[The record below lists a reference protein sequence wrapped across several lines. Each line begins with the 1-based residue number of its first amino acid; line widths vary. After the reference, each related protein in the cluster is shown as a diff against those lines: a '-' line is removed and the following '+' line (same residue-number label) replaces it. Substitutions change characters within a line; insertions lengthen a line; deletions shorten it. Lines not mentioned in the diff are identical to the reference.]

1 MDAPGAVALDGR
13 QLMHRAAAVLC
24 VLVLALLVTAP
35 AVAQDSAQLE
45 SEAKKAFDSG
55 KFKEAGEKYARAAD
69 ASGVAA
75 DRKGNLLLQ
84 SAWAYYIAG
93 NSKSAREELK
103 AALTARPD
111 LQVLPDFYSPD
122 FANLAAAVRA
132 EVSSANVPAI
142 DYDELKRSAKAKL
155 ADGKAEDA
163 LFDLKRASTSTD
175 PEIFRLIAE
184 ADDKLGR
191 TADAEAARK
200 KAADLQKA
208 PVSSAP
214 IGAPAAEGGPP
225 SAPVP
230 VPPSSLLESA
240 TRALAAG
247 DFRAASSFAKQA
259 ADADPKSAEAH
270 RILGDAA
277 LAVGQNTDA
286 EREFTAAIVLESANF
301 RAELGLGVVA
311 ERQKKWNTAAAHYR
325 RALDLDSK
333 SVEAARGIGRSMSEL
348 GDKSA
353 ARIAFGRAIEIDPAS
368 PEARNDFGVFLYRA
382 DELDRAIE
390 ALMEAVRLDPG
401 SALYHE
407 NLGRA
412 YRKKAMWK
420 EAERELAE
428 TARLSPNET
437 AVWSALAQTRV
448 AEKKLDDAA
457 AAYATA
463 LALDPLDEEAAAG
476 LGAALRAQ
484 GKLAEAEAALVK
496 AVASNTK
503 SPVLWN
509 NLGVVRVDRAEYTTA
524 VEAFEKALSIDT
536 GFEVAKVNLARA
548 TELTTFEKAAS

>member
-1 MDAPGAVALDGR
+1 MR
-13 QLMHRAAAVLC
+13 RAAAVLFAA
-24 VLVLALLVTAP
+24 LLALAAGP
-35 AVAQDSAQLE
+35 ALAQDAAQLE
-45 SEAKKAFDSG
+45 ADAKKAFDAG
-55 KFKEAGEKYARAAD
+55 KFKEAGEKYVRAAD
-69 ASGVAA
+69 AAGVSA
-75 DRKGNLLLQ
+75 DRKANLLLQ

-103 AALTARPD
+103 AALAARPD

-122 FANLAAAVRA
+122 FANLAATVRA
-132 EVSSANVPAI
+132 EVAGANVPAI

-175 PEIFRLIAE
+175 PEIYRLIAE
-184 ADDKLGR
+184 ADDKLGK

-200 KAADLQKA
+200 KAADLAKA

-214 IGAPAAEGGPP
+214 IGAPSAEG
-225 SAPVP
+225 
-230 VPPSSLLESA
+230 VPPAVPAAPSLLESA
-240 TRALAAG
+240 NKALTAG

-259 ADADPKSAEAH
+259 VEADPRSAEAH

-277 LAVGQNTDA
+277 LALGQNTDA
-286 EREFTAAIVLESANF
+286 EREFTAAIVLDGANF
-301 RAELGLGVVA
+301 RSELGLGVVA

-325 RALDLDSK
+325 RALDLDPK
-333 SVEAARGIGRSMSEL
+333 SVEAARGLGRSMNEL

-353 ARIAFGRAIEIDPAS
+353 ARIAFGRAIEIDSAS
-368 PEARNDFGVFLYRA
+368 AEARNDYGVFLYRS

-390 ALMEAVRLDPG
+390 ALMEAVRLDPN

-420 EAERELAE
+420 EADRELAE
-428 TARLSPNET
+428 AARLVPNDT
-437 AVWSALAQTRV
+437 AVWGTLGQTRV
-448 AEKKLDDAA
+448 AEKKLNDAA

-476 LGAALRAQ
+476 LAAALRAD

-496 AVASNTK
+496 AVESNTK

-509 NLGVVRVDRAEYTTA
+509 NLGVVRVDRAQFASA
-524 VEAFEKALSIDT
+524 VEAFEKALAIDA
-536 GFEVAKVNLARA
+536 GFEAAKANLARA
-548 TELTTFEKAAS
+548 TELTTLDKAAS

>member
-1 MDAPGAVALDGR
+1 MR
-13 QLMHRAAAVLC
+13 RAASILFVACLG
-24 VLVLALLVTAP
+24 LVAAAP
-35 AVAQDSAQLE
+35 AVAQDAAQLE
-45 SEAKKAFDSG
+45 ADAKKAFDSG
-55 KFKEAGEKYARAAD
+55 KFRDAGEKYVRAAE
-69 ASGVAA
+69 AAGISA
-75 DRKGNLLLQ
+75 DRKANLFLQ
-84 SAWAYYIAG
+84 SAWSYYIAG

-103 AALTARPD
+103 AALSARPD

-122 FANLAAAVRA
+122 FANLAATVRA
-132 EVSSANVPAI
+132 EVAGANVPAI
-142 DYDELKRSAKAKL
+142 DFDELKRSARAKL

-184 ADDKLGR
+184 ADDKLGK
-191 TADAEAARK
+191 TADAEAARR
-200 KAADLQKA
+200 KAADLAKA

-214 IGAPAAEGGPP
+214 IGAPPAEGGAPAAAPTTP
-225 SAPVP
+225 ST
-230 VPPSSLLESA
+230 LLDSA
-240 TRALAAG
+240 NKALAAG

-286 EREFTAAIVLESANF
+286 ERDFTAAIVLESANF
-301 RAELGLGVVA
+301 RSELGLGVVA

-325 RALDLDSK
+325 RALDLDPK
-333 SVEAARGIGRSMSEL
+333 SVEAARGLGRSMSEL

-353 ARIAFGRAIEIDPAS
+353 ARIAFGRAIEIDPESA
-368 PEARNDFGVFLYRA
+368 EARNDFGVFLYRS
-382 DELDRAIE
+382 DDLDRAIE
-390 ALMEAVRLDPG
+390 ALLEAVRLDPN

-428 TARLSPNET
+428 AARLSPNDT
-437 AVWSALAQTRV
+437 AVWGTLGQTRV

-463 LALDPLDEEAAAG
+463 LAIDPLDEEAAAG
-476 LGAALRAQ
+476 LAASLRAQ
-484 GKLAEAEAALVK
+484 GKLAEAESALLK
-496 AVASNTK
+496 AVESNTK

-509 NLGVVRVDRAEYTTA
+509 NLGVVRVDRAEYANA
-524 VEAFEKALSIDT
+524 VEAFEKALAID
-536 GFEVAKVNLARA
+536 GSFEAAKANLARA
-548 TELTTFEKAAS
+548 TELTTLEKAAS

>member
-1 MDAPGAVALDGR
+1 MRRSAVALCV
-13 QLMHRAAAVLC
+13 LIVALFLAFPAAA
-24 VLVLALLVTAP
+24 
-35 AVAQDSAQLE
+35 QDAGQLE
-45 SEAKKAFDSG
+45 ADAKKAFDSG

-103 AALTARPD
+103 GALTARPD

-122 FANLAAAVRA
+122 FANLAGAVRA
-132 EVSSANVPAI
+132 EVSGANVPAI

-214 IGAPAAEGGPP
+214 IGSASADGAAPAA
-225 SAPVP
+225 P

-240 TRALAAG
+240 SKALAAG
-247 DFRAASSFAKQA
+247 DFRAAASFAKQA

-277 LAVGQNTDA
+277 LASGQNADA
-286 EREFTAAIVLESANF
+286 EREFSAAIVLESANF

-325 RALDLDSK
+325 RSLDLDPK
-333 SVEAARGIGRSMSEL
+333 SVEAARGLGRSMTEL

-368 PEARNDFGVFLYRA
+368 PEARNDFGVFLYRS

-390 ALMEAVRLDPG
+390 ALMEAVRLDSG

-428 TARLSPNET
+428 AARISPNET
-437 AVWSALAQTRV
+437 AVWSTLAQTRV
-448 AEKKLDDAA
+448 AEKKLDEAA

-496 AVASNTK
+496 AVESNTK

-509 NLGVVRVDRAEYTTA
+509 NLGVVRIDRAEYTA
-524 VEAFEKALSIDT
+524 AAEAFQKALAIDT
-536 GFEVAKVNLARA
+536 GFEAAKANLARA
-548 TELTTFEKAAS
+548 TELTTLEKAAS

>member
-1 MDAPGAVALDGR
+1 MRL
-13 QLMHRAAAVLC
+13 AAAVLFSLS
-24 VLVLALLVTAP
+24 VGLLATTAL
-35 AVAQDSAQLE
+35 AQDAAQLE
-45 SEAKKAFDSG
+45 ADAKKAFDSG
-55 KFKEAGEKYARAAD
+55 KFKEAGEKYVRAAE
-69 ASGVAA
+69 ATGISA
-75 DRKGNLLLQ
+75 DRKANLFLQ
-84 SAWAYYIAG
+84 SAWSYYIAG

-103 AALTARPD
+103 AALSARPD

-122 FANLAAAVRA
+122 FANLAATVRA
-132 EVSSANVPAI
+132 EVSGANVPAI

-163 LFDLKRASTSTD
+163 LFDLKRASASTD

-184 ADDKLGR
+184 ADEKLGK
-191 TADAEAARK
+191 TSDAEAARR
-200 KAADLQKA
+200 KAADLAKA

-214 IGAPAAEGGPP
+214 IGAPADGGAAAAP
-225 SAPVP
+225 SAPSA
-230 VPPSSLLESA
+230 PSALLESA
-240 TRALAAG
+240 SKALAAG
-247 DFRAASSFAKQA
+247 NFRAASSFAKQA

-277 LAVGQNTDA
+277 LALGQNADA

-301 RAELGLGVVA
+301 RSELGLGVVA

-325 RALDLDSK
+325 RALDLDPK
-333 SVEAARGIGRSMSEL
+333 SVEAARGLGRSMSEL

-368 PEARNDFGVFLYRA
+368 AEARNDYGVFLYRS
-382 DELDRAIE
+382 DEVDRAIE
-390 ALMEAVRLDPG
+390 ALMEAVRLDPS

-428 TARLSPNET
+428 AARLTPNDT
-437 AVWSALAQTRV
+437 AVWGTLGQTRI

-476 LGAALRAQ
+476 LAAALRAE
-484 GKLAEAEAALVK
+484 GKLAEAEAALLK
-496 AVASNTK
+496 AVESNTK

-509 NLGVVRVDRAEYTTA
+509 NLGVVRVDRAEYSTA
-524 VEAFEKALSIDT
+524 VEAFEKALAIDA
-536 GFEVAKVNLARA
+536 GFEAAKANLARA
-548 TELTTFEKAAS
+548 AELTTLEKAAS

>member
-1 MDAPGAVALDGR
+1 MR
-13 QLMHRAAAVLC
+13 RSTAVLFGLIV
-24 VLVLALLVTAP
+24 VLGV
-35 AVAQDSAQLE
+35 AVSASAQDAAQLE
-45 SEAKKAFDSG
+45 ADAKKAFDSG
-55 KFKEAGEKYARAAD
+55 KFKEAGEKYVRAAE
-69 ASGVAA
+69 AA
-75 DRKGNLLLQ
+75 GISSDRKANLFLQ

-103 AALTARPD
+103 AALAARPD
-111 LQVLPDFYSPD
+111 IQVLPDFYSPD
-122 FANLAAAVRA
+122 FANLAATVRA
-132 EVSSANVPAI
+132 EVAGANLPAI

-175 PEIFRLIAE
+175 PEIYRLIAE
-184 ADDKLGR
+184 ADDKLGK

-200 KAADLQKA
+200 KAADLAKA

-214 IGAPAAEGGPP
+214 IGAPAAEGAAAVPAVPAAP
-225 SAPVP
+225 SA
-230 VPPSSLLESA
+230 LLESA
-240 TRALAAG
+240 NKALTAG

-259 ADADPKSAEAH
+259 ADADPRSAEAH

-277 LAVGQNTDA
+277 LALGQNTDA
-286 EREFTAAIVLESANF
+286 EREFAAAVVLDTASF
-301 RAELGLGVVA
+301 RSELGLGVVA

-333 SVEAARGIGRSMSEL
+333 SVEAARGLGRSMSEL
-348 GDKSA
+348 GDKTA

-368 PEARNDFGVFLYRA
+368 ADARNDYGVFLYRS

-390 ALMEAVRLDPG
+390 ALMEAVRLDPN

-412 YRKKAMWK
+412 FRKKQMWK

-437 AVWSALAQTRV
+437 TVWAALAQTRV
-448 AEKKLDDAA
+448 SEKKLDEAA
-457 AAYATA
+457 SAYATA
-463 LALDPLDEEAAAG
+463 LAIDPLDEEAAAG
-476 LGAALRAQ
+476 LGAALRAE
-484 GKLAEAEAALVK
+484 GKLAEAEAALLK
-496 AVASNTK
+496 AVEGNTK

-509 NLGVVRVDRAEYTTA
+509 NLGVVRVDRAQYSTA
-524 VEAFEKALSIDT
+524 VEAFEKALAIDA
-536 GFEVAKVNLARA
+536 GFEAAKANLARA
-548 TELTTFEKAAS
+548 TELTTLEKAAS

>member
-1 MDAPGAVALDGR
+1 M
-13 QLMHRAAAVLC
+13 
-24 VLVLALLVTAP
+24 
-35 AVAQDSAQLE
+35 
-45 SEAKKAFDSG
+45 
-55 KFKEAGEKYARAAD
+55 
-69 ASGVAA
+69 AA

-103 AALTARPD
+103 GALTARPD

-132 EVSSANVPAI
+132 EVSGANVPAI

-214 IGAPAAEGGPP
+214 SELGLGGRRGARRAPCRRRPCSNPP
-225 SAPVP
+225 SK
-230 VPPSSLLESA
+230 
-240 TRALAAG
+240 ALAAG

-277 LAVGQNTDA
+277 LAAGQNTDA

-325 RALDLDSK
+325 RSLDLDSEERRGGAGTRPFHERARRQERGPHRLRPGDRDR
-333 SVEAARGIGRSMSEL
+333 SRVARGAQRF
-348 GDKSA
+348 
-353 ARIAFGRAIEIDPAS
+353 R
-368 PEARNDFGVFLYRA
+368 
-382 DELDRAIE
+382 
-390 ALMEAVRLDPG
+390 RLPL
-401 SALYHE
+401 S
-407 NLGRA
+407 RPTSS
-412 YRKKAMWK
+412 
-420 EAERELAE
+420 
-428 TARLSPNET
+428 TAPSR
-437 AVWSALAQTRV
+437 R
-448 AEKKLDDAA
+448 
-457 AAYATA
+457 
-463 LALDPLDEEAAAG
+463 
-476 LGAALRAQ
+476 
-484 GKLAEAEAALVK
+484 
-496 AVASNTK
+496 
-503 SPVLWN
+503 
-509 NLGVVRVDRAEYTTA
+509 
-524 VEAFEKALSIDT
+524 
-536 GFEVAKVNLARA
+536 
-548 TELTTFEKAAS
+548 